1 MSTKWKEI
9 LTKDQFEILDS
20 YDNPRIDDIIDL
32 VNRLNLDIKD
42 PNYTFLKEIFKI
54 MDFSKTF
61 EILTSF
67 GFKNLNK

>member
-32 VNRLNLDIKD
+32 VNRLNLDIKTIAIFYKD
-42 PNYTFLKEIFKI
+42 KLENPKLKK
-54 MDFSKTF
+54 
-61 EILTSF
+61 
-67 GFKNLNK
+67 

>member
-32 VNRLNLDIKD
+32 VNRLK
-42 PNYTFLKEIFKI
+42 
-54 MDFSKTF
+54 
-61 EILTSF
+61 
-67 GFKNLNK
+67 

>member
-32 VNRLNLDIKD
+32 VNRLNLDIKTIASFYKD
-42 PNYTFLKEIFKI
+42 KLENSTLKK
-54 MDFSKTF
+54 
-61 EILTSF
+61 
-67 GFKNLNK
+67 

>member
-32 VNRLNLDIKD
+32 VNRLNLDIKTIASFYKD
-42 PNYTFLKEIFKI
+42 KLENPKLKK
-54 MDFSKTF
+54 
-61 EILTSF
+61 
-67 GFKNLNK
+67 